1 MTLPLVRHGES
12 EGNVEGLI
20 QGQLDKPLTD
30 VGRVQAGAVAERFRT
45 DGSAD
50 RIVSS
55 PLVRALETAE
65 AIGRALDLPVATDD
79 RLMEYDFGELSG
91 LTVPEVNERYPGW
104 SWLVDRADTPRETL
118 PGEEGWASFDGRIA
132 EVLAELMALDGQTIV
147 VTHGGV
153 IMAALNAVMRMHGA
167 AETHGRRVRF
177 PMKNCGITE
186 LARDPEGR
194 LIVLRHNDA
203 CHLPA
208 GTASVGSS

>member
-1 MTLPLVRHGES
+1 MTLLLVRHGES

-30 VGRVQAGAVAERFRT
+30 LGHVQAKAVAERLNS
-45 DGSAD
+45 DGGAD

-55 PLVRALETAE
+55 PLARALQTAE
-65 AIGRALDLPVATDD
+65 AIGSALDLPVTTDD

-91 LTVPEVNERYPGW
+91 LTAREVAERYPGW
-104 SWLVDRADTPRETL
+104 SWLVDRGDTPREVL
-118 PGEEGWASFDGRIA
+118 PGEEGWASFDSRIA
-132 EVLAELMALDGQTIV
+132 EALADLMALDGRTVV

-208 GTASVGSS
+208 RTASVGSS

>member
-1 MTLPLVRHGES
+1 MTLLLVRHGES

-20 QGQLDKPLTD
+20 QGQLDKPMTD
-30 VGRVQAGAVAERFRT
+30 LGHVQAKAVAERLRA
-45 DGSAD
+45 DGGAD
-50 RIVSS
+50 RVVSS
-55 PLVRALETAE
+55 PLARALQTAE
-65 AIGRALDLPVATDD
+65 AIGSALGLPVTTED

-91 LTVPEVNERYPGW
+91 LTGREVAERYPGW
-104 SWLVDRADTPRETL
+104 SWLVDRGDTPREVL
-118 PGEEGWASFDGRIA
+118 PGEEGWASFDSRIA
-132 EVLAELMALDGQTIV
+132 EVLADLMALEGRTIV

-167 AETHGRRVRF
+167 ARTDGRRVRF

-186 LARDPEGR
+186 LDRDVEGR

>member
-1 MTLPLVRHGES
+1 MTLLLVRHGES

-30 VGRVQAGAVAERFRT
+30 LGHVQAKAVAERLRA
-45 DGSAD
+45 DGGID
-50 RIVSS
+50 RIVTS
-55 PLVRALETAE
+55 PLSRALQTAE
-65 AIGRALDLPVATDD
+65 AIASALDLPVTTDD

-91 LTVPEVNERYPGW
+91 LTAREVAERYPGW
-104 SWLVDRADTPRETL
+104 SWLIDGADTPRDML
-118 PGEEGWASFDGRIA
+118 PGEEGWPSFDARIA
-132 EVLAELMALDGQTIV
+132 EAFADLMALEGQTVV
-147 VTHGGV
+147 VTHGGA
-153 IMAALNAVMRMHGA
+153 IMAAMNAVMRMHGA
-167 AETHGRRVRF
+167 AEVDARRVRF

-208 GTASVGSS
+208 DTASVGSS

>member
-1 MTLPLVRHGES
+1 MLLVRHGES

-30 VGRVQAGAVAERFRT
+30 LGRVQARAVADRFNA
-45 DGSAD
+45 DGGAD

-55 PLVRALETAE
+55 PLARALQTAE
-65 AIGRALDLPVATDD
+65 AIGSALGLPVTTDD

-91 LTVPEVNERYPGW
+91 LTGAEVAERYPGW
-104 SWLVDRADTPRETL
+104 SWLVDRDDTPREVL
-118 PGEEGWASFDGRIA
+118 PGEEGWASFDSRIA
-132 EVLAELMALDGQTIV
+132 EALADLMALEGQTIV
-147 VTHGGV
+147 VTHGGA
-153 IMAALNAVMRMHGA
+153 IMAAMNAVMRMHGA
-167 AETHGRRVRF
+167 TKADARRVRF

-186 LARDPEGR
+186 LDRDPQGR

-208 GTASVGSS
+208 DTASVGSS

>member
-1 MTLPLVRHGES
+1 MTLLLVRHGES

-30 VGRVQAGAVAERFRT
+30 LGRVQAKAVADRFNA
-45 DGSAD
+45 DGGAD

-55 PLVRALETAE
+55 PLARALQTAE
-65 AIGRALDLPVATDD
+65 AIGSALDLLVTTDD

-91 LTVPEVNERYPGW
+91 LTGAEVAERYPGW
-104 SWLVDRADTPRETL
+104 SWLVDRGETPREVL
-118 PGEEGWASFDGRIA
+118 PGEEGWASFDARIA
-132 EVLAELMALDGQTIV
+132 EALADLMALEGQTIV
-147 VTHGGV
+147 VTHGGA
-153 IMAALNAVMRMHGA
+153 IMAAMNAVMRMHGA
-167 AETHGRRVRF
+167 AEADARRVRF

-186 LARDPEGR
+186 LDRDPQGR

-208 GTASVGSS
+208 DTASVGSS